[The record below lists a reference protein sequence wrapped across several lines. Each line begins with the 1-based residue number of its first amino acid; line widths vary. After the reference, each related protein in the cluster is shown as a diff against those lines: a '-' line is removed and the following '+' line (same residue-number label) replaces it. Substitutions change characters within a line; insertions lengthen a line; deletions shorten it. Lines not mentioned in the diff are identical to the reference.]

1 MYECLYIHTQ
11 PHTHTHTHT
20 PFAAHLEVGYTADEI
35 SKQLII
41 YMVKC
46 VLHIFPEA
54 LNIIILNVWTTNN
67 VLKFVDPDTQKEIL
81 RITHTHTHTHAHTHT
96 HTRTHTHIIILNVW
110 STYNVL
116 KFVDPDTYTKKI
128 SKNSI
133 FSLSFSL

>member
-1 MYECLYIHTQ
+1 MYVCMYECLYIHTQ

-41 YMVKC
+41 YVVKR

-81 RITHTHTHTHAHTHT
+81 RITHTHTHTHTHT
-96 HTRTHTHIIILNVW
+96 YHYPQRL
-110 STYNVL
+110 
-116 KFVDPDTYTKKI
+116 VDV
-128 SKNSI
+128 
-133 FSLSFSL
+133 